1 MTNSPVPPH
10 TRRSPE
16 TWEAARR
23 DYMAGAST
31 AVIGERYGIDA
42 RSVRRRAR
50 LEQWRRDDAPVP
62 TFDPLR
68 FRMES
73 DLETFPELAEV
84 SAIASRDLHDLLL
97 LPDSIGLCR
106 YAFRKAAESA
116 AMGAPG
122 EAASWLRVVRLSETV
137 GSRIDVDVRPYS
149 PADYLRAS
157 MIEALAAEGDIDAME
172 LDEESDVSAMS
183 PEISGGPDSGG

>member
-1 MTNSPVPPH
+1 MTNSPMPPH

-23 DYMAGAST
+23 DYVAGAST

-50 LEQWRRDDAPVP
+50 LEQWRRDDAPAP
-62 TFDPLR
+62 AFDALR
-68 FRMES
+68 LRMES

-84 SAIASRDLHDLLL
+84 SAITSRDLHDLLL

-116 AMGAPG
+116 AMGSPG

-137 GSRIDVDVRPYS
+137 GSRINVDVRPYS

-157 MIEALAAEGDIDAME
+157 MIEALAAEGDIDA
-172 LDEESDVSAMS
+172 LDLEEESDVSVMS
-183 PEISGGPDSGG
+183 PEITSGPDSGG

>member
-1 MTNSPVPPH
+1 MTNSPMPPS

-16 TWEAARR
+16 IWEAAHR
-23 DYMAGAST
+23 DYIAGAST

-42 RSVRRRAR
+42 RSVRRRAK
-50 LEQWRRDDAPVP
+50 LEQWRRDDAPTP
-62 TFDPLR
+62 AFDPLR

-73 DLETFPELAEV
+73 DLEAFPELAEV
-84 SAIASRDLHDLLL
+84 GAITSRDLHNLLL

-116 AMGAPG
+116 AMGVPG
-122 EAASWLRVVRLSETV
+122 EAAAWLRVVRLSETV
-137 GSRIDVDVRPYS
+137 GSRIDLDVRPYS

-157 MIEALAAEGDIDAME
+157 MIESIVGTRDDE
-172 LDEESDVSAMS
+172 LNDESDVSAMS